1 MAAITGKPAYQQ
13 IVEDLKQRIESGTL
27 PAGSQLPSTAQMT
40 ETYGVSTTVVRA
52 AVNQLRLEGFV
63 IGQPGKGVYVRDIG
77 EQRPLAGSSDYV
89 EIMQQ
94 LRGMRA
100 ELAAMND
107 RLSRLEEMTV
117 EQPPERP

>member
-63 IGQPGKGVYVRDIG
+63 IGQPGKGVYVRDIE

-100 ELAAMND
+100 ELAALND